1 MAIRSKSCADAASAR
16 LGALHAEYGDA
27 LLSYLR
33 GFTHGDREFA
43 EDLLQETMLRTWR
56 RMDAMPDCGEPARR
70 WLYTVA
76 RNTAIDA
83 LRMRKARPAEVEGND
98 LTAVPTREDTAE
110 TAVAVQQLR
119 SGLRALSE
127 AHRVILDELYV
138 KGRSVA
144 ETARALGLPAGTVK
158 SRAHYA
164 LRSLRQALA

>member
-1 MAIRSKSCADAASAR
+1 MANENSSR
-16 LGALHAEYGDA
+16 LSALHAEYGDA

-33 GFTHGDREFA
+33 GFTRGDREFA

-56 RMDAMPDCGEPARR
+56 RMDAMPECGEPARR

-83 LRMRKARPAEVEGND
+83 LRMRKARPAEVDSLD
-98 LTAVPTREDTAE
+98 LAAMPTAEDTAE

-119 SGLRALSE
+119 YGLRALSE
-127 AHRVILDELYV
+127 AHRTILNELYV

-144 ETARALGLPAGTVK
+144 DIARSLGVPAGTVK

-164 LRSLRQALA
+164 LRSLRESLA